1 MQNKPV
7 NLLFRDDLKPEDFND
22 DTIGRA
28 LDRLFEN
35 DPTKIFMQIALKTAN
50 VLGISRKFLHLD
62 STTISVQGEYNFE
75 DTDRIPIRITKG
87 HAKNKRYDLNQFV
100 VSPITGSQADFPFRM
115 AVLSGNTSDKTQFR
129 EVIKKFSRD
138 LASS

>member
-7 NLLFRDDLKPEDFND
+7 NLLFREELKQEDFND

-129 EVIKKFSRD
+129 EVIKKFPRD